1 MNWDVEVARVY
12 TLHTDTSGDLGQISD
27 HPCGDLCRNEDF
39 YSHWVVFDVVS
50 YPLTICCEFVSNEF
64 PFSLAVRL

>member
-1 MNWDVEVARVY
+1 MFPFSLEIVKNWDVEVARVY

-50 YPLTICCEFVSNEF
+50 
-64 PFSLAVRL
+64 